1 MAPAT
6 QATAVDDGEWRGF
19 VARFLVAFFGG
30 LAAVVGA
37 LVLID
42 PYDSGRFLALPIAG
56 VSDDTQRTANVSL
69 GRNARF
75 NAAIFGNSH
84 GQLLDPERLSRATS
98 LSFVQLAI
106 PGAKAPEQ
114 IATMQWFIR
123 HHPRIAAIVITADDR
138 WCEEVPAPWHEF
150 PFWLYGEGKLTYL
163 VHLLSTRPVTAAYR
177 RIRFALGLRAPSD
190 PRGYDDY
197 ETGLPANHTFVPPPM
212 PAPEEGFLLSTG
224 PLAERR
230 FPAID
235 RLATVLA
242 GVPAD
247 VPIVVVLPPRH
258 ASILPVNAGP
268 LAVLRACKA
277 QLARLARVV
286 VASPGRGFLDYFVD
300 TPLTRDPA
308 NFDDPEHYRA
318 PVARMIEAEI
328 AQVLN
333 GRTSDTR

>member
-1 MAPAT
+1 
-6 QATAVDDGEWRGF
+6 
-19 VARFLVAFFGG
+19 
-30 LAAVVGA
+30 
-37 LVLID
+37 
-42 PYDSGRFLALPIAG
+42 
-56 VSDDTQRTANVSL
+56 
-69 GRNARF
+69 
-75 NAAIFGNSH
+75 
-84 GQLLDPERLSRATS
+84 
-98 LSFVQLAI
+98 
-106 PGAKAPEQ
+106 
-114 IATMQWFIR
+114 
-123 HHPRIAAIVITADDR
+123 
-138 WCEEVPAPWHEF
+138 
-150 PFWLYGEGKLTYL
+150 
-163 VHLLSTRPVTAAYR
+163 VTAAYR

-212 PAPEEGFLLSTG
+212 PSPEEGFLLSTG

-268 LAVLRACKA
+268 LAVLRECKA